1 MALSQDWQGHLL
13 QKKLTDRL
21 ERRDNTKVVS
31 DNTMERRDNNVS
43 NLKKEDTGTYD
54 NTTESRDNNV
64 SNHKN
69 EDTGTYD
76 NTTENSVITYLLSS
90 AKYIYISLR
99 YKHTH

>member
-1 MALSQDWQGHLL
+1 M
-13 QKKLTDRL
+13 TDRL
-21 ERRDNTKVVS
+21 ERRDNTTVVS
-31 DNTMERRDNNVS
+31 DNTTERRDNNVS

-99 YKHTH
+99 YKHTQLRDT

>member
-21 ERRDNTKVVS
+21 ERRDNTTVVS
-31 DNTMERRDNNVS
+31 DNTTE
-43 NLKKEDTGTYD
+43 LKREDTGTYD
-54 NTTESRDNNV
+54 DTMESRDNNV

-90 AKYIYISLR
+90 AKYIYI
-99 YKHTH
+99 